1 MSTANGTATSTEEE
15 TETDTTKR
23 IVIQG
28 YPGAFHEVAARL
40 YYAHK
45 EVEIIPADWFDKL
58 VDKVEDPQQA
68 DVGMMA
74 IENTLG
80 GGILENYKLI
90 NKSNLH
96 ITGEIYIRIVQ
107 NLMAL
112 PGQKITDLKEV
123 HSHYMAIRQC
133 KAFFKNYPNI
143 KLVETLDTAL
153 SAKNIR
159 ENQLE
164 GIGAI
169 ASSLAAKKYEL
180 EVLAPSIETNKKNF
194 TRFLVLQHQYFSGN
208 DLTKVD
214 KATISF
220 TTAHAPGSLNKVLSV
235 LAAYNIS
242 LSKIQ
247 SVPIVGR
254 NWEYMFFADIIAENA
269 MRLDQAIRATR
280 PICNNLKV
288 LGMYQ
293 QGKHFLNDKI

>member
-1 MSTANGTATSTEEE
+1 MPKTDETISATSLEEDTEN
-15 TETDTTKR
+15 DTTVR
-23 IVIQG
+23 IAIQG
-28 YPGAFHEVAARL
+28 YPGAFHDVAARS
-40 YYAHK
+40 YYSK
-45 EVEIIPADWFDKL
+45 RDVEIIPADWFDNL
-58 VDKVEDPQQA
+58 VDLVEDPGQT

-90 NKSNLH
+90 NQSNLH
-96 ITGEIYIRIVQ
+96 ITGEIYLRIVQ

-112 PGQKITDLKEV
+112 PGQKIEELTEV

-133 KAFFKNYPNI
+133 KPFFKKYPHI

-159 ENQLE
+159 ENNLK
-164 GIGAI
+164 GVGAI
-169 ASSLAAKKYEL
+169 ASSLAAEL
-180 EVLAPSIETNKKNF
+180 YGMELLAKGIETNKKNF

-208 DLTKVD
+208 DLTQVD

-220 TTAHAPGSLNKVLSV
+220 TTNHAAGSLNKVLSV

-254 NWEYMFFADIIAENA
+254 NWQYMFFADIIAENA
-269 MRLDQAIRATR
+269 MRLDQGLRAVR

-288 LGMYQ
+288 LGMYE
-293 QGKHFLNDKI
+293 QGKHC

>member
-1 MSTANGTATSTEEE
+1 MPKTDETISATSLEEDTEN
-15 TETDTTKR
+15 DTTVR
-23 IVIQG
+23 IAIQG
-28 YPGAFHEVAARL
+28 YPGAFHDVAARS
-40 YYAHK
+40 YYSK
-45 EVEIIPADWFDKL
+45 RDVEIIPADWFDNL
-58 VDKVEDPQQA
+58 VDLVEDPGKA

-90 NKSNLH
+90 NQSNLH
-96 ITGEIYIRIVQ
+96 ITGEIYLRIVQ

-112 PGQKITDLKEV
+112 PGQKIEELTEV

-133 KAFFKNYPNI
+133 KPFFKKYPHI

-159 ENQLE
+159 ENNLK
-164 GIGAI
+164 GVGAI
-169 ASSLAAKKYEL
+169 ASSLAAEL
-180 EVLAPSIETNKKNF
+180 YGMELLAKGIETNKKNF

-208 DLTKVD
+208 DLTQVD

-220 TTAHAPGSLNKVLSV
+220 TTNHAAGSLNKVLSV

-254 NWEYMFFADIIAENA
+254 NWQYMFYADIIAENA
-269 MRLDQAIRATR
+269 KRLDQGLRAVR

-288 LGMYQ
+288 LGMYE
-293 QGKHFLNDKI
+293 QGKHC